1 MPWGAFVGRENEMKK
16 KWIVVL
22 ALIVAAFSFGGCV
35 KVVEIGHEGE
45 LTGEKTFN
53 AAEDVEA
60 IWTSK
65 AVPELKENAVDLKTL
80 LAEAGGDL
88 KAPAAKYGRYSMGDN
103 SATSSRAR
111 ARLRR

>member
-1 MPWGAFVGRENEMKK
+1 MKK

-53 AAEDVEA
+53 AAEDVEV
-60 IWTSK
+60 IWVSK
-65 AVPELKENAVDLKTL
+65 AVPELKENAVDLKT
-80 LAEAGGDL
+80 
-88 KAPAAKYGRYSMGDN
+88 AAISRRRQPSTAAIRWGTRVN

-111 ARLRR
+111 VRSRK